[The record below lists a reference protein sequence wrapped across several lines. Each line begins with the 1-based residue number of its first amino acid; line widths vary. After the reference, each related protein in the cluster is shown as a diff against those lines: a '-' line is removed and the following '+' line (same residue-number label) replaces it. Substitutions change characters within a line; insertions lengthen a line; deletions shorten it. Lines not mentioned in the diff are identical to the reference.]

1 MNAPRDAFGIASER
15 GSAPRPLPSW
25 FAKAEL
31 AVLRVL
37 AAISMILVL
46 AAVAIG
52 LGSVAQ
58 AGLARTLGL
67 AGIACMLATPFL
79 RLLLLI
85 AAFVAVRDRLYVAL
99 SIVIL
104 AVLFAGFIGS

>member
-1 MNAPRDAFGIASER
+1 MNASDT
-15 GSAPRPLPSW
+15 APRPLPPW

-37 AAISMILVL
+37 AAISMLLVL

-52 LGSVAQ
+52 LATGSHEGHPKA
-58 AGLARTLGL
+58 LGL

-79 RLLLLI
+79 RLVLLI
-85 AAFVAVRDRLYVAL
+85 AAFIAVRDRLYVAL
-99 SIVIL
+99 SIAIL
-104 AVLFAGFIGS
+104 AVLFAGFLGS

>member
-1 MNAPRDAFGIASER
+1 MTASASDAS
-15 GSAPRPLPSW
+15 PRPLPDW

-31 AVLRVL
+31 VLLRSF
-37 AAISMILVL
+37 AAISLLLVL
-46 AAVAIG
+46 AAVAVG
-52 LGSVAQ
+52 LASGSH
-58 AGLARTLGL
+58 AGLPRTLGL
-67 AGIACMLATPFL
+67 AGVACMLATPFL

-104 AVLFAGFIGS
+104 AVLFAGFLGS